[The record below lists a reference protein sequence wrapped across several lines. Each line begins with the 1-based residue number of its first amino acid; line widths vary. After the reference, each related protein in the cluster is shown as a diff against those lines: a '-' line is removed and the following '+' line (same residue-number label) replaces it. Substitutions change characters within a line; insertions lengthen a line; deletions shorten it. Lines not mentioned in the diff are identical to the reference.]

1 VNRLRNRLILI
12 FLAAT
17 LAPLAATVWLTN
29 SLIEQTV
36 NPSST
41 GQLDSLSTAIDRL
54 DSLSTAIRPL
64 MQEFYQHA
72 KDDLRQR
79 AHSGEAKPQRYTPAN
94 RAGWPENVKAFAEAG
109 DKEQFAHAGQQ
120 GNRVDYLVR
129 HGDEVWVYSA
139 SLGSVATERL
149 RSQIAEARAVVD
161 RARAHDLRR
170 GLKLTYIVLAASFWL
185 ISLAALVY
193 LANLISRPIQ
203 RLTAGLTELAAG
215 DLSARVPEQR
225 DDEVGRAIL
234 AFNDMADK
242 LQETT
247 ERLVYLRQ
255 LASWQTLA
263 RKMAHEV
270 KNSLTPIRLTVEEML
285 ARYDDADRGF
295 MVQATQIVVDEIE
308 TLEKRIR
315 AFSQFA
321 TEPPVEKA
329 PLDVNSIL
337 QERIAFLST
346 AHPEV
351 AYDCRLSGQV
361 PPVMADQ
368 DLLKGILT
376 NLLENAAEAAG
387 QGGHILGVTAAEKGR
402 VAIEVHDSGP
412 GLSEQARSSLFQP
425 TISFKKRGMGL
436 GLSIARKSALLSGGD
451 IVLVKGELGGA
462 GFRVLLPV
470 ATNGFQTRP
479 DRG

>member
-17 LAPLAATVWLTN
+17 LAPLAATVWITTSILEESIDT
-29 SLIEQTV
+29 
-36 NPSST
+36 SST
-41 GQLDSLSTAIDRL
+41 SRLDTLSKSLRSTALELYERASEDLKRKAQAGQIPAHKYEPLDRASWPEAIKVFSGGL
-54 DSLSTAIRPL
+54 D
-64 MQEFYQHA
+64 
-72 KDDLRQR
+72 
-79 AHSGEAKPQRYTPAN
+79 GERVV
-94 RAGWPENVKAFAEAG
+94 RAGQ
-109 DKEQFAHAGQQ
+109 D
-120 GNRVDYLVR
+120 GNRLDYLVR
-129 HGDEVWVYSA
+129 HGNEIWSYSE
-139 SLGSVATERL
+139 SLGEVGMDRL
-149 RSQIAEARAVVD
+149 TREIRDARRAVEEAN
-161 RARAHDLRR
+161 ARDLRR
-170 GLKLTYIVLAASFWL
+170 GVKLTYVLLAAGIWL
-185 ISLAALVY
+185 VSLALLVY
-193 LANLISRPIQ
+193 LAHRISRPIQ
-203 RLTAGLTELAAG
+203 ELTTGLGKLAGG
-215 DLSARVPEQR
+215 DLNARVQARR
-225 DDEVGRAIL
+225 DDEIGRAIG
-234 AFNDMADK
+234 AFNNMAGK
-242 LQETT
+242 LQEST

-285 ARYDDADRGF
+285 VRYDEADRGF
-295 MVQATQIVVDEIE
+295 MEQATQIVVDEIE
-308 TLEKRIR
+308 TLERRIR

-321 TEPPVEKA
+321 TEPPVQPGEV
-329 PLDVNSIL
+329 DVNGLL
-337 QERIAFLST
+337 QERIAFLKT

-351 AYDCRLSGQV
+351 AYDCRLAEGA
-361 PPVMADQ
+361 PPVVADQ

-387 QGGHILGVTAAEKGR
+387 EGGRILGVTAADGGR

-436 GLSIARKSALLSGGD
+436 GLSIARKSALLNGGD
-451 IVLVKGELGGA
+451 IIVVKGELGGA

-470 ATNGFQTRP
+470 ATHGIQTHP

>member
-17 LAPLAATVWLTN
+17 LAPLAATVWVTT
-29 SLIEQTV
+29 SLLEYSLHFSAV
-36 NPSST
+36 
-41 GQLDSLSTAIDRL
+41 GQLDEVSKSLRQSSLVYYQHMRDDLKHQAERGEIQPRKYASKDRASWPESVTAFAATGQPESFEPAGTEGDRL
-54 DSLSTAIRPL
+54 
-64 MQEFYQHA
+64 
-72 KDDLRQR
+72 
-79 AHSGEAKPQRYTPAN
+79 
-94 RAGWPENVKAFAEAG
+94 
-109 DKEQFAHAGQQ
+109 
-120 GNRVDYLVR
+120 DYLVR
-129 HGDEVWVYSA
+129 RGDEVWVYSTG
-139 SLGSVATERL
+139 LGGVAMDRL
-149 RSQIAEARAVVD
+149 TKEFRDARTLVAD
-161 RARAHDLRR
+161 AKAKDLPR
-170 GLKLTYIVLAASFWL
+170 GIRLTYIVLAASFWVV
-185 ISLAALVY
+185 SLALLVY
-193 LANLISRPIQ
+193 LAHRTSRPIHQ
-203 RLTAGLTELAAG
+203 LTAGLSQLAAG
-215 DLSARVPEQR
+215 DLNARVPAEH
-225 DDEVGRAIL
+225 DDEIGRAIQ
-234 AFNDMADK
+234 AFNHMAGR
-242 LQETT
+242 LQEST

-285 ARYDDADRGF
+285 ARYDEADRAF
-295 MVQATQIVVDEIE
+295 MEQATQIVADEIE
-308 TLEKRIR
+308 TLERRIR

-321 TEPPVEKA
+321 AEPPVQPA
-329 PLDVNSIL
+329 PVDVNSLL
-337 QERIAFLST
+337 QERIAFLKT

-351 AYDCRLSGQV
+351 AYDCRLADV
-361 PPVMADQ
+361 PSVVADQ
-368 DLLKGILT
+368 DLVKGILT

-387 QGGHILGVTAAEKGR
+387 EGGRILGKTEAENGR

-412 GLSEQARSSLFQP
+412 GLSDQARASLFQP

-470 ATNGFQTRP
+470 GTNGIQTHP